1 MKKKLLAIAATLL
14 TMMLPVTAMA
24 ETYSGGDGWS
34 VYFDGS
40 KMTSSFKNT
49 DMDDVLMGLQP
60 GDDAN
65 FHLSLENKYSNA
77 TDWYMTNEVLQSL
90 EESQTVA
97 NGGAYSY
104 LLTYIDPEG
113 KSTVLYDSDKVG
125 GENSEDVN
133 KAAGEGLHQATDSLE
148 EWFFLDRLE
157 AGEKA
162 EITLYVKLEG
172 ETQGNTY
179 QDTMAKLQMNFAVEL
194 ADTTSTPPSPG
205 TTSTSSTGNTTTSSP
220 SVKTGDYSRPLLFA
234 IVALIAGLI
243 CAGVAIYNVKSSQNA
258 KRRPTKKSERKGR
271 ES

>member
-24 ETYSGGDGWS
+24 ETYNGADDWS

-40 KMTSSFKNT
+40 KMTSTFKNT

-65 FHLSLENKYSNA
+65 FHLTLENKYSKA
-77 TDWYMTNEVLQSL
+77 TDWYMTNQVLQSL

-97 NGGAYSY
+97 GGGAYSY
-104 LLTYIDPEG
+104 LLTYIDPDG

-125 GENSEDVN
+125 GENSDEVN
-133 KAAGEGLHQATDSLE
+133 DSAGEGLHQATDSLE
-148 EWFFLDRLE
+148 DWFFLDRLE

-162 EITLYVKLEG
+162 EVTLYVKLEG

-179 QDTMAKLQMNFAVEL
+179 QDTLAKLQMNFAVEL
-194 ADTTSTPPSPG
+194 ADTSTTPPSPG
-205 TTSTSSTGNTTTSSP
+205 TTTTTTNTSTTSSP
-220 SVKTGDYSRPLLFA
+220 SVKTGDYSRPLKYA
-234 IVALIAGLI
+234 IIALIAGLV
-243 CAGVAIYNVKSSQNA
+243 CAGTAIYNVKSSKKN
-258 KRRPTKKSERKGR
+258 KRISRKKSERKGR
-271 ES
+271 AS